1 MAYFRN
7 FFWSVCLGLCLCAC
21 DGTYNEPAISS
32 YTYINVGG
40 HTAGHPVVVD
50 REFNR
55 YWIDDIVDGFSLT
68 REAREVY
75 MNDRNAMVEI
85 ANCAPPKP
93 SSNAKLV
100 FVSIGSGQL
109 ESTIYAKYRLN
120 WLVNLNARLGEF
132 GKVNLFINEAERPV
146 YLVFLAHN
154 AGHTL
159 WLLHLAKAAKIERIV
174 MFGEPNYAGRRS
186 SVVNVPS
193 GVPVQIFDHFK
204 CGLKPAPRPATPAE
218 LTAWGERRL
227 PDKNWTQEGADSAYS
242 KFVSKMQTYFPA
254 LSRSDIYAFG
264 SALHVLIG
272 SAPSEPDKRIAY
284 EGIDPS
290 SFYVTSPEAVLLT
303 EEQKWLRF
311 FLGRKDQSGV
321 R

>member
-1 MAYFRN
+1 MTHAWKFL
-7 FFWSVCLGLCLCAC
+7 WSVCLGLCLCAC

-55 YWIDDIVDGFSLT
+55 HWIDDIVDDFSLT
-68 REAREVY
+68 REVY

-85 ANCAPPKP
+85 TNCAPPKP
-93 SSNAKLV
+93 SLNAKLV
-100 FVSIGSGQL
+100 FVSISSGQQK
-109 ESTIYAKYRLN
+109 STIYAKYKLN
-120 WLVNLNARLGEF
+120 WLLNLNARLGEF
-132 GKVNLFINEAERPV
+132 GKVNLFINEVERPV
-146 YLVFLAHN
+146 YLVLLAHN
-154 AGHTL
+154 TSHTL

-174 MFGEPNYAGRRS
+174 LFGEPNYAGRRS
-186 SVVNVPS
+186 SVVNVPG
-193 GVPVQIFDHFK
+193 GVPVQVLDYFK
-204 CGLKPAPRPATPAE
+204 CGLKPASRPATPAE
-218 LTAWGERRL
+218 LTAWGERRT
-227 PDKNWTQEGADSAYS
+227 PDKNWTQEGAESAYS

-272 SAPSEPDKRIAY
+272 SAPPEPDKRIAY

-290 SFYVTSPEAVLLT
+290 SFYVTSPGVVFLT
-303 EEQKWLRF
+303 EWQKWLRF
-311 FLGRKDQSGV
+311 FFGSRDQSGV